1 MRNWKGSIMVDIRE
15 FYVKDGKQLPGRKGY
30 YSLLSNAYSLF
41 FLSVS
46 EFILVLCVRA
56 LF

>member
-46 EFILVLCVRA
+46 EFILVLCVIE
-56 LF
+56 